1 MPHIKRD
8 TYNCHGLGPVIFTME
23 GFEYKNYTSKQVM
36 RSRTNGRGIQC
47 MQSLRVM
54 QLLFTH
60 AFFSVKDELTS
71 VTKRNEFVR

>member
-1 MPHIKRD
+1 MPHIMRD
-8 TYNCHGLGPVIFTME
+8 TYKRHKIGLDIFTME

-54 QLLFTH
+54 QLLFMH
-60 AFFSVKDELTS
+60 DKLVVEHDLKKRQNDE
-71 VTKRNEFVR
+71 